1 MPNPSRIQALPDRA
15 TIVILRALPGL
26 GDWLC
31 AVPTLRGLRA
41 ARPAATIHLVGLEP
55 NRQLTRRFAG
65 YVDVFHPF
73 PGWPGLPERRPA
85 VRAIPGFLTRI
96 QELEADLAIQLHGA
110 GSVTNE
116 LVELFGART
125 VAGFYRAGDRCPDP
139 ARFLRW
145 HEEDPEY
152 RRGLRLL
159 GLLGIEASDERLELP
174 LEPAAAATTDEL
186 LAEAGV
192 DGPFIVLHPGGARQT
207 NRWAPHNF
215 SAVGGSLAAS
225 GRRIVVTGSAAE
237 RHIGA
242 EVARGIPGAVDLVG
256 RTDLDGLGW
265 LLRRADLLVT
275 NDTGVS
281 HVASALR
288 VPSVV
293 VFTEPGEAHRRRWS
307 PLDSRRHR
315 AVSPSLPQV
324 LSEANRFIRV
334 LQAASCP
341 DSGS

>member
-1 MPNPSRIQALPDRA
+1 VSVSHPAPAQALSDEP

-31 AVPTLRGLRA
+31 AVPTLRALRA
-41 ARPAATIHLVGLEP
+41 ARPRAKVHLVGLEP
-55 NRQLTRRFAG
+55 TRQLVRRFG
-65 YVDVFHPF
+65 RYVDVFHPF

-85 VRAIPGFLTRI
+85 VRAIPGFLDRI
-96 QELEADLAIQLHGA
+96 QALEADLAIQLHGA
-110 GSVTNE
+110 GSITNE
-116 LVELFGART
+116 LIELFGARA

-159 GLLGIEASDERLELP
+159 GLLGIDATDERLELP
-174 LEPAAAATTDEL
+174 LDPAAEATTADL
-186 LAEAGV
+186 LTEAGV
-192 DGPFIVLHPGGARQT
+192 DGPFIVVHPGGARHT

-215 SAVGGSLAAS
+215 ATVGASLAAS
-225 GRRIVVTGSAAE
+225 GRRIVVTGSPAE
-237 RHIGA
+237 CHLGA
-242 EVARGIPGAVDLVG
+242 QVVAGIPGAVDLVG

-265 LLRRADLLVT
+265 LLRRADLLLT

-307 PLDSRRHR
+307 PLDGKRHR
-315 AVSPSLPQV
+315 AVSPSVPQV
-324 LSEANRFIRV
+324 LSEANRFMRV
-334 LQAASCP
+334 LQAAS
-341 DSGS
+341 